1 MVPHP
6 RTPLGA
12 RDLRPLNAP
21 RRLAVDT
28 LPDDSPQAIR
38 REGWPRPRQVATV
51 QDRWRIDD
59 EWWRERP
66 IARLY
71 FTLVLADGAAL
82 TIYHDLVEDAWYEQR
97 G

>member
-6 RTPLGA
+6 RAPLGA

-21 RRLAVDT
+21 VPVAVQVDDAGTPLAV
-28 LPDDSPQAIR
+28 QR
-38 REGWPRPRQVATV
+38 GGWPRPRAVAQV
-51 QDRWRIDD
+51 QDRWRLDD

-71 FTLVLADGAAL
+71 HTLLLADGTRL
-82 TIYHDLVEDAWYEQR
+82 TVYRDLLADAWYEQR